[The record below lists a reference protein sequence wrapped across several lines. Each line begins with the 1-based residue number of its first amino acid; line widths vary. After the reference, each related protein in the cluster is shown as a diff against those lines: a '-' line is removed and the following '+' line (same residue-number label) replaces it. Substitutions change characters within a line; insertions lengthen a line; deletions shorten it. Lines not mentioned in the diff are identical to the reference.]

1 MRTQPENRVPSRGP
15 CAQWPPHTVSTCLRL
30 GCWGLRSWECWSREP
45 EGCPR
50 MKREHL
56 LQSCSMVAHCSD
68 FFQVWASSSFRVRTA
83 SSSKL
88 MLSCKAHRRVPEQPA
103 VDGSYLSAS
112 APASHTWE
120 GMRNPHRPSL

>member
-1 MRTQPENRVPSRGP
+1 M
-15 CAQWPPHTVSTCLRL
+15 
-30 GCWGLRSWECWSREP
+30 SWDEE
-45 EGCPR
+45 
-50 MKREHL
+50 REHL

-88 MLSCKAHRRVPEQPA
+88 MLSCKANRRVHARPA

-112 APASHTWE
+112 PPASHTWE
-120 GMRNPHRPSL
+120 GMRNPHRPSF